1 MRSMRKDLEAEEKWL
16 GQEEKKA
23 LIRTRSFMDKMSA
36 LIDLCIYQEN
46 RVLNEVDPGKDDH
59 NKSESDEF
67 EVLNLS
73 ELEDEWDAED
83 VQIINQTEVVDEQ
96 N

>member
-16 GQEEKKA
+16 GQEDKKA
-23 LIRTRSFMDKMSA
+23 LIRTRSFMDKFSA
-36 LIDLCIYQEN
+36 LIDLCIYQED
-46 RVLNEVDPGKDDH
+46 RVLETGKEDQNE
-59 NKSESDEF
+59 EEEREF

-73 ELEDEWDAED
+73 ELKDQWDNEDS
-83 VQIINQTEVVDEQ
+83 QICKNEEVVDEQ